1 MVWRGWSMDNVSP
14 TFKGLRI
21 LLEIVSGLTPMANFY
36 WRIFQ
41 TFSNLWTS
49 AFLRMLFVQFHS
61 CLRTCCLDR
70 SLAIWLRRT
79 RCEGE
84 RCAADRTRAFSIS
97 PPDLIWIFLTVNPK
111 LSPWTRLGNDR
122 FKHSAR
128 HRLGGALDTWIT
140 WIPEMLEYQWP
151 SFWVSTFINIGYKKG
166 WFPIWHGET
175 SVVFSMVFSMVF
187 SVLEKWP
194 KSDGSNDP
202 AISSNPN
209 FDEAFRPWS
218 HC

>member
-1 MVWRGWSMDNVSP
+1 
-14 TFKGLRI
+14 
-21 LLEIVSGLTPMANFY
+21 MANFY

-49 AFLRMLFVQFHS
+49 AFLRMLFAQFHS

-79 RCEGE
+79 WCEEE
-84 RCAADRTRAFSIS
+84 RCAADRTRAFSIQS

-128 HRLGGALDTWIT
+128 HRLGGGLDT

-151 SFWVSTFINIGYKKG
+151 FPLGINIYQHWVQKRMVSNLTWGNICG
-166 WFPIWHGET
+166 FLHGFLHGFLGLRKMT
-175 SVVFSMVFSMVF
+175 RIRWV
-187 SVLEKWP
+187 
-194 KSDGSNDP
+194 
-202 AISSNPN
+202 
-209 FDEAFRPWS
+209 
-218 HC
+218 

>member
-1 MVWRGWSMDNVSP
+1 MDVSFSSHVVCSISFLSSYMLLGQIPRNLIATDPVW
-14 TFKGLRI
+14 
-21 LLEIVSGLTPMANFY
+21 
-36 WRIFQ
+36 
-41 TFSNLWTS
+41 
-49 AFLRMLFVQFHS
+49 
-61 CLRTCCLDR
+61 
-70 SLAIWLRRT
+70 
-79 RCEGE
+79 GE

-128 HRLGGALDTWIT
+128 HRLGGDLDTWIT